1 MNSASDYLHM
11 IGYCWIRWILVSNSV
26 WFSSYKSYVWCCN
39 SGYSV

>member
-11 IGYCWIRWILVSNSV
+11 IGYCWILVSNSV